1 MNTTIK
7 QINQFHN
14 DFLKLI
20 DNKITALSAYYSYY
34 RKLGPS
40 LTIYKPTILSLISI
54 FLRITGHF
62 FFFAIG
68 IIYLLY
74 FFIFFKH
81 GFLMDIIFY
90 PFWNI
95 LRITL
100 IFFSVL
106 ILIFH
111 IFYGFTHMFNLSEK
125 KIQSNNELKN
135 KLLFGRN
142 IVIYFLII
150 IMLGTTLSFIL

>member
-1 MNTTIK
+1 MNTTPK
-7 QINQFHN
+7 QINQFQN
-14 DFLKLI
+14 DFFKLI

-68 IIYLLY
+68 LIYLFY

-81 GFLMDIIFY
+81 GFLIDSIFY
-90 PFWNI
+90 PIWNNS
-95 LRITL
+95 RL
-100 IFFSVL
+100 IFIYFTSL
-106 ILIFH
+106 IFIFH

-125 KIQSNNELKN
+125 KIQKNELSN
-135 KLLFGRN
+135 KLFFGKN
-142 IVIYFLII
+142 LLIYFILIVI
-150 IMLGTTLSFIL
+150 LGITFSFIL

>member
-7 QINQFHN
+7 QINQFQN

-74 FFIFFKH
+74 FFVFFKH
-81 GFLMDIIFY
+81 GFLMDAIFY
-90 PFWNI
+90 PLWNF
-95 LRITL
+95 LRTSL
-100 IFFSVL
+100 IFFSIL

-125 KIQSNNELKN
+125 KIQNNELKN
-135 KLLFGRN
+135 KLLFSRN
-142 IVIYFLII
+142 IIVYFLII
-150 IMLGTTLSFIL
+150 IMLGITLSFIL

>member
-7 QINQFHN
+7 QINQFQN
-14 DFLKLI
+14 DFFKLI
-20 DNKITALSAYYSYY
+20 DNKIIALSAYYSYY

-62 FFFAIG
+62 FFFAFG
-68 IIYLLY
+68 VIYLFY

-81 GFLMDIIFY
+81 GVLIDYIFY
-90 PFWNI
+90 PIWNNS
-95 LRITL
+95 RL
-100 IFFSVL
+100 IFIYFTIL
-106 ILIFH
+106 ILVFH

-125 KIQSNNELKN
+125 KIKKNEINN
-135 KLLFGRN
+135 KLFFVKN
-142 IVIYFLII
+142 ILIYFMLII
-150 IMLGTTLSFIL
+150 ILGTTFSFIL

>member
-7 QINQFHN
+7 QINQFQN

-74 FFIFFKH
+74 FFVFFKH
-81 GFLMDIIFY
+81 GFLMDVIFY
-90 PFWNI
+90 PLWNF
-95 LRITL
+95 LRTSL
-100 IFFSVL
+100 IYFSIL

-125 KIQSNNELKN
+125 KIQNNELKN
-135 KLLFGRN
+135 KLLFSRN
-142 IVIYFLII
+142 IIVYFLII
-150 IMLGTTLSFIL
+150 IMLGITLSFIL